1 MKSSVPDFP
10 KDVSA
15 AAADALELGVQQL
28 VVFIRHSLGVGVIAM
43 AAIAGGLRSGRAAA
57 AEALM
62 TAQAMTSDPMAK
74 SMTASCLGRE

>member
-1 MKSSVPDFP
+1 
-10 KDVSA
+10 
-15 AAADALELGVQQL
+15 
-28 VVFIRHSLGVGVIAM
+28 M
-43 AAIAGGLRSGRAAA
+43 AAIAGGLRSVHAAA

>member
-10 KDVSA
+10 KDVSS

-43 AAIAGGLRSGRAAA
+43 AAIAGGLRSVHAAA
-57 AEALM
+57 ADAM
-62 TAQAMTSDPMAK
+62 TAEATTTDPTAK
-74 SMTASCLGRE
+74 SVTASCLGRD